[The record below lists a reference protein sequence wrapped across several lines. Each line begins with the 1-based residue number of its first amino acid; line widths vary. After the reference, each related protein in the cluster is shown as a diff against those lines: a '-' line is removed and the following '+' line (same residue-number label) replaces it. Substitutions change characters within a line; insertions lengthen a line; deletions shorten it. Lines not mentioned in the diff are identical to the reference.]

1 MNTAELLIYRDLLG
15 DIKTRVRQAQHRAA
29 LSANA
34 EMILL
39 YWDIG
44 RMIADRQQAEGWGA
58 KVRRSFLAWQPI

>member
-1 MNTAELLIYRDLLG
+1 MNKNELTLYRDLLG

-34 EMILL
+34 EMIPM

-44 RMIADRQQAEGWGA
+44 HA
-58 KVRRSFLAWQPI
+58 S